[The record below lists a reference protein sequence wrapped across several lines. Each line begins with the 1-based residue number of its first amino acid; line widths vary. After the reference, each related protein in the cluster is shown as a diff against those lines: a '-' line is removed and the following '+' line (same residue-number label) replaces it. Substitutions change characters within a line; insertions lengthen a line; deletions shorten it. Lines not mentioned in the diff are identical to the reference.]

1 MEGVLPTWRTLFDP
15 KSAHQGSNHK
25 MKNFKD
31 VSEED
36 EVKTKDHFKMAV

>member
-1 MEGVLPTWRTLFDP
+1 MEGVLPTRRTLFDP

-25 MKNFKD
+25 MKNHKIKDFKD

-36 EVKTKDHFKMAV
+36 EVNT